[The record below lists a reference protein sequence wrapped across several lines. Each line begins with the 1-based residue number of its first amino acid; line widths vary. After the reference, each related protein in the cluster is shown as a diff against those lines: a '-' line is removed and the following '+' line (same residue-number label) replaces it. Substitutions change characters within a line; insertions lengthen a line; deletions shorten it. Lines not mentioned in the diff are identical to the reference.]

1 MTSRLFVMPR
11 IDVREAPKPRTP
23 FVSGI
28 LTIATWRDDWA
39 RACARAAEIYAIPS
53 RYSNGAPTV
62 RKGGAEAFI
71 GEDARKRE
79 VFEA

>member
-1 MTSRLFVMPR
+1 MTARLFAMPR
-11 IDVREAPKPRTP
+11 IAVREAPTRTP

-28 LTIATWRDDWA
+28 LTIATWREDWA
-39 RACARAAEIYAIPS
+39 RAMARAATINAIPS
-53 RYSNGAPTV
+53 AYTNGVPTI
-62 RKGGAEAFI
+62 RKGGAEGFI